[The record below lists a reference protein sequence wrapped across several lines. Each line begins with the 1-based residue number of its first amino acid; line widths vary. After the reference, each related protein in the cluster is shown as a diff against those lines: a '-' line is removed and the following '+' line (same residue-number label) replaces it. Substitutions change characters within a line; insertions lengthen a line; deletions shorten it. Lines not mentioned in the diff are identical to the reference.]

1 MTVHNLNDMHQWEWR
16 DICIILLSRCNQ
28 RMSEPPQE
36 LIARLKGLVAQAMR
50 ETDPQKYDELAS
62 ELWLVLEQID
72 QHRTATPKKVA

>member
-1 MTVHNLNDMHQWEWR
+1 
-16 DICIILLSRCNQ
+16 
-28 RMSEPPQE
+28 MSEPPPE
-36 LIARLKGLVAQAMR
+36 LIGRLKGLVAQVMR